1 MLTIVAFVFVLGV
14 LIFVHEL
21 GHFLAAKAVGIA
33 VPRFSIG
40 FGPATPLVFKKGET
54 EYRVAWFP
62 LGGYV
67 KMASRE
73 EQEMMGALEG
83 GALEEEYPP
92 DRLFESKPLLARIV
106 VISAGV
112 VMNAVFAWMVY
123 VGISVG
129 YGKVEDPT
137 TRIARIDEE
146 LLPDEA
152 RALAS
157 LQFGTQI
164 VRINGDTMSSRN
176 DIDEAIIDV
185 TSDRLRF
192 EFAGSRAPVT
202 VAIPGTAARKRMDLD
217 AALIPLHQPRIGLVA
232 PGRPAAQAGME
243 PGDVV
248 VRIDGDTIRTWDEM
262 VNVIEPAAGDTLVV
276 TLARAD
282 SVLDVVLVPTEQT
295 VRDPVSG
302 ESRQVG
308 QIGIGSQGFEPIRV
322 EFGLVEAMAEG
333 VRLTLE
339 DVRRVLFTL
348 KGMILRKIS
357 PRELGGPIFIGQ
369 MSGQV
374 AAAGMLP
381 LLAFM
386 AFLSV
391 NLAILNLLPIPVL
404 DGGHLIFLFIEGIRG
419 KPLSLAVR
427 LRLTQVGLFVL
438 LGIMAL
444 ALTNDL
450 FRVIGK

>member
-1 MLTIVAFVFVLGV
+1 
-14 LIFVHEL
+14 
-21 GHFLAAKAVGIA
+21 
-33 VPRFSIG
+33 
-40 FGPATPLVFKKGET
+40 
-54 EYRVAWFP
+54 
-62 LGGYV
+62 
-67 KMASRE
+67 
-73 EQEMMGALEG
+73 MGALEG
-83 GALEEEYPP
+83 GALEDEYPP

-123 VGISVG
+123 VGISLG

-137 TRIARIDEE
+137 TRIARVDEE

-152 RALAS
+152 QALAS

-185 TSDRLRF
+185 TSDQLRF

-202 VAIPGTAARKRMDLD
+202 VPIPGTAARKRMDLD
-217 AALIPLHQPRIGLVA
+217 GALIPLHQPRIGLVA
-232 PGRPAAQAGME
+232 PGRPAAQAGIE

-248 VRIDGDTIRTWDEM
+248 IRINGDTIRTWDEM

-295 VRDPVSG
+295 LRDPVSG

-308 QIGIGSQGFEPIRV
+308 QIGIGSQGFDPIRV

-339 DVRRVLFTL
+339 DVGRVLFTL
-348 KGMILRKIS
+348 KGMIVGQIS

-419 KPLSLAVR
+419 KPLSLTVR